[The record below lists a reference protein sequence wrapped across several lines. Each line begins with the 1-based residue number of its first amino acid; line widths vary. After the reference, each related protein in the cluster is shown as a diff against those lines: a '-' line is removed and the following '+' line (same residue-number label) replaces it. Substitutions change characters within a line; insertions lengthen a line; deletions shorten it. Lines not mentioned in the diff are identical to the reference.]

1 MQSYIM
7 MNKFT
12 LAMTL
17 SCVLSSLTPVA
28 IANLDP
34 PNKPRLEV
42 VGTKTENSSLTKGL
56 ELTDLKSPSYSYASK
71 EKRATPV
78 LLARVTDDK

>member
-1 MQSYIM
+1 MQFYMI
-7 MNKFT
+7 NKFI
-12 LAMTL
+12 LVMTL
-17 SCVLSSLTPVA
+17 SCVLSSLTHVA
-28 IANLDP
+28 IANLDS
-34 PNKPRLEV
+34 PNKPGVEV
-42 VGTKTENSSLTKGL
+42 VGIKTEKSSLTKGL

>member
-1 MQSYIM
+1 MQFYM

-34 PNKPRLEV
+34 PNKTGLEV
-42 VGTKTENSSLTKGL
+42 RGTKTENLSLTKGL
-56 ELTDLKSPSYSYASK
+56 ELIDLKSPHYSYTGQ
-71 EKRATPV
+71 EKRAIPV
-78 LLARVTDDK
+78 LLARVSDDK